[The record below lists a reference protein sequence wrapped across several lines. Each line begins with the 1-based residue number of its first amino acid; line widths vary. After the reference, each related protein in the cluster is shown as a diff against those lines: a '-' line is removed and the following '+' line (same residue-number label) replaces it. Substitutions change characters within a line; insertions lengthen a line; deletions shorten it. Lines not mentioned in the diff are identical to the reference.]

1 MLLTAVTLA
10 FAWVLYPF
18 YGAVLWAVVVA
29 VLFAPVYRRLLQSM
43 QGRPSL
49 AAAVTVLIIIAMVI
63 LPLAMVAASLA
74 QEASSL
80 FAKIQSGEYNLGSY
94 LQRIFDALPAWATG
108 LIERFNLTD
117 LSALREKLTSG
128 LMTGGQI
135 LAPQAL
141 SIGMNTFDFVIRLGI
156 MLYLLFF
163 LLRDGK
169 ALAEAIREAIPLRGE
184 QKAALF
190 TRFADVVRA
199 TVKGGIL
206 VAMAQ
211 GTLGGIAFWFLGI
224 HAALLWAVLM
234 AFLSL
239 IPAIGATLVWL
250 PVAIYFL
257 ATGAIWQGIGLILY
271 GVLVIG
277 LVDNLLRPFLVGKG
291 SKLPDY
297 VVLISTLGGIEVFG
311 LNGFV
316 IGPLIAAMFMVSW
329 EIFAV
334 SRRTSG
340 DDAAGS
346 RSSVGWVERS
356 ETHHSRHCSLLL
368 MGFAALYPSYTSRA
382 VCTSELTSYPRGVQT
397 PPSPHHPWQLSVR
410 RTPVALP
417 PSLCGVVP
425 CSDDAA

>member
-1 MLLTAVTLA
+1 VQRIEHQGFLLLLTAVTLA

-43 QGRPSL
+43 PDRPGL
-49 AAAVTVLIIIAMVI
+49 AAALTVLIIIAIVI
-63 LPLAMVAASLA
+63 LPLVMIAASLV
-74 QEASSL
+74 QEASGL
-80 FAKIQSGEYNLGSY
+80 FAKIQSGEYDFGSY
-94 LQRIFDALPAWATG
+94 VQRILDALPAWATG
-108 LIERFNLTD
+108 LIERIKLTNF
-117 LSALREKLTSG
+117 SALPESFTSS
-128 LMTGGQI
+128 LMKGGQA

-141 SIGMNTFDFVIRLGI
+141 SIGMNTFEFVIRLGI

-163 LLRDGK
+163 LLRDGR
-169 ALAEAIREAIPLRGE
+169 ALAEGIKQAIPLRGE

-211 GTLGGIAFWFLGI
+211 GMLGGIAFWFLGI

-257 ATGAIWQGIGLILY
+257 ATGSIWQGVGLILY

-334 SRRTSG
+334 SRRDDPAG
-340 DDAAGS
+340 DA
-346 RSSVGWVERS
+346 
-356 ETHHSRHCSLLL
+356 
-368 MGFAALYPSYTSRA
+368 
-382 VCTSELTSYPRGVQT
+382 T
-397 PPSPHHPWQLSVR
+397 P
-410 RTPVALP
+410 
-417 PSLCGVVP
+417 
-425 CSDDAA
+425 

>member
-1 MLLTAVTLA
+1 MSLKLSCLPTPRSALQPAPFETRENEPAVQRIEHQGFLLLLVAVTLA
-10 FAWVLYPF
+10 FAWVLQPF

-29 VLFAPVYRRLLQSM
+29 VIFTPVYRRLLAAM
-43 QGRPSL
+43 NGRQSL
-49 AAAVTVLIIIAMVI
+49 AAAVTVLIIIAIVI
-63 LPLAMVAASLA
+63 LPLAMVATSLA
-74 QEASSL
+74 KEATGL
-80 FAKIQSGEYNLGSY
+80 VTKIQSGEYNFGSY
-94 LQRIFDALPAWATG
+94 LQQIFDALPAWATG

-117 LSALREKLTSG
+117 FSGLREQLKDG
-128 LMTGGQI
+128 LMKGGQI

-141 SIGMNTFDFVIRLGI
+141 SIGMNTFDFVIRFGI

-163 LLRDGK
+163 LLRDGR
-169 ALAEAIREAIPLRGE
+169 ALAERIREAIPLHAD

-190 TRFADVVRA
+190 TRFADVLRA

-211 GTLGGIAFWFLGI
+211 GALGGIAFWFLGI

-250 PVAIYFL
+250 PVAVYFL
-257 ATGAIWQGIGLILY
+257 ATGAVWQGIGLILY

-277 LVDNLLRPFLVGKG
+277 LVDNVLRPFLVGKET
-291 SKLPDY
+291 KLPDY

-329 EIFAV
+329 EIFSV
-334 SRRTSG
+334 SRRT
-340 DDAAGS
+340 
-346 RSSVGWVERS
+346 
-356 ETHHSRHCSLLL
+356 
-368 MGFAALYPSYTSRA
+368 
-382 VCTSELTSYPRGVQT
+382 VQNN
-397 PPSPHHPWQLSVR
+397 P
-410 RTPVALP
+410 
-417 PSLCGVVP
+417 
-425 CSDDAA
+425 